1 MFAIAAACLI
11 TLPGPV
17 TQPFAPEGQYAGH
30 WGVDVAVDEGAI
42 VESPLDGFVS
52 FAGSVVGVRTV
63 TVRQGAFRVSL
74 SYLSAI
80 DVVAGQAVRRGE
92 PVGRAG
98 APHGTPGLH
107 IGVRR
112 GEVYIDPVDLSRCRS
127 GGTIRLLP
135 PMLGELVHKD

>member
-1 MFAIAAACLI
+1 MLAIAAACLI
-11 TLPGPV
+11 SLPGPV
-17 TQPFAPEGQYAGH
+17 TQPFAPDGPYAGH
-30 WGVDVAVDEGAI
+30 WGVDIAVDSGAI
-42 VESPLDGFVS
+42 VESPLDGVVS

-80 DVVAGQAVRRGE
+80 DAVAGQAVRRGD

-98 APHGTPGLH
+98 APHGIPGLH

-112 GEVYIDPVDLSRCRS
+112 GDVYVDPVDVSRCRS

-135 PMLGELVHKD
+135 PMLGGLVHKD